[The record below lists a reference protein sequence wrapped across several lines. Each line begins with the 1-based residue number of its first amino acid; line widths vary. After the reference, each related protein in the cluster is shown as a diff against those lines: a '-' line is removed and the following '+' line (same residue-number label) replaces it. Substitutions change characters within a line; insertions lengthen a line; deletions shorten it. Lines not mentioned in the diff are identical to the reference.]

1 MRRIKVR
8 SSSVGTSRG
17 FRRKA
22 RDAEIIRRVFL
33 IFLLIG
39 GILLAVLSQTIRSA
53 AKTQQSQSDDGIPDA
68 IKGYCEEVGEI
79 YDICPELLEAIAF
92 YESRFIPDVKNN
104 NCWGMMQINIKI
116 HEDRIFSLGY
126 TKEEMLD
133 PYKSLI
139 VAADILSDLY
149 EIYEDD
155 NPIVLMYY
163 AGQQKAI
170 PRYRKYGELTKYVK
184 NVLTRSEKYERLH
197 GK

>member
-22 RDAEIIRRVFL
+22 RDAEIIRKVLL
-33 IFLLIG
+33 IFLIIG
-39 GILLAVLSQTIRSA
+39 GLSLAVLGQPVTVA
-53 AKTQQSQSDDGIPDA
+53 AKTQQSQSDDGIPEH

-79 YDICPELLEAIAF
+79 YGICPELLEAIAF

>member
-1 MRRIKVR
+1 MRKVR
-8 SSSVGTSRG
+8 SASEGTSKIK
-17 FRRKA
+17 RRRFK
-22 RDAEIIRRVFL
+22 DAEIVRKMLLRFL
-33 IFLLIG
+33 ITGGFSLAFLCQHIT
-39 GILLAVLSQTIRSA
+39 VA
-53 AKTQQSQSDDGIPDA
+53 AKTQQSQSVDEIPDA

-126 TKEEMLD
+126 TNEEMLD

>member
-1 MRRIKVR
+1 
-8 SSSVGTSRG
+8 
-17 FRRKA
+17 
-22 RDAEIIRRVFL
+22 
-33 IFLLIG
+33 
-39 GILLAVLSQTIRSA
+39 
-53 AKTQQSQSDDGIPDA
+53 
-68 IKGYCEEVGEI
+68 
-79 YDICPELLEAIAF
+79 
-92 YESRFIPDVKNN
+92 
-104 NCWGMMQINIKI
+104 MQINIKN